1 VDAASGLGSASL
13 IGPAGRGRR
22 EVIVSQVG
30 RVGRFGTGPRMA
42 DGVNGRWRAQW
53 QHVAMIDIAPDRD
66 PLVRWAMCAPGAR
79 VWRRADAVV
88 VACADLSHWDRLV
101 INGEPGPVVEL
112 LREVLAET
120 GETFRPF
127 GTEELVTEVVA
138 RTPELEVSARFAW
151 METTEPVRRGADP
164 GGRAGTKGGADPGGR
179 AGTKGG
185 ADPGEPVWLGEDAWP
200 EVTGM
205 IREAYPDSYA
215 WPGDPGV
222 HRWAGI
228 RDAGGE
234 LLTVAAE
241 AWSTPEIGFM
251 SGVAT
256 RPAARGR
263 GLGAAICAFVADELL
278 ADRERVALLVDYW
291 NTAALATYAGLGF
304 ATRRVA
310 AARRR

>member
-1 VDAASGLGSASL
+1 
-13 IGPAGRGRR
+13 
-22 EVIVSQVG
+22 
-30 RVGRFGTGPRMA
+30 
-42 DGVNGRWRAQW
+42 
-53 QHVAMIDIAPDRD
+53 MIDIAPDRD
-66 PLVRWAMCAPGAR
+66 PLVRWALPAPGAR

-101 INGEPGPVVEL
+101 INGEPDAVAGL

-127 GTEELVTEVVA
+127 GTEELITEVVA
-138 RTPELEVSARFAW
+138 RVPELEVSARFAW
-151 METTEPVRRGADP
+151 METTDPVGRQSVDGAV
-164 GGRAGTKGGADPGGR
+164 R
-179 AGTKGG
+179 
-185 ADPGEPVWLGEDAWP
+185 PVWLGAEAWP

-205 IREAYPDSYA
+205 IREAYPESYA
-215 WPGDPGV
+215 WPGNPGV

-228 RDAGGE
+228 RGTGGE

-256 RPAARGR
+256 RPSARGR
-263 GLGAAICAFVADELL
+263 GLGATICAFVADELL
-278 ADRERVALLVDYW
+278 AGRERVALLVDYW
-291 NTAALATYAGLGF
+291 NEAALATYTGLGF
-304 ATRRVA
+304 TTRRVA

>member
-1 VDAASGLGSASL
+1 
-13 IGPAGRGRR
+13 
-22 EVIVSQVG
+22 
-30 RVGRFGTGPRMA
+30 
-42 DGVNGRWRAQW
+42 
-53 QHVAMIDIAPDRD
+53 MIDIAPDRD
-66 PLVRWAMCAPGAR
+66 PLVRWALCAPGAR
-79 VWRRADAVV
+79 VWRQAEAVV

-101 INGEPGPVVEL
+101 INGEPGAVAGL

-120 GETFRPF
+120 GGTFRPF

-138 RTPELEVSARFAW
+138 RVPELEISATFAW
-151 METTEPVRRGADP
+151 METTGPVRRAAGP
-164 GGRAGTKGGADPGGR
+164 GGRGGAVSGEPMPGGAVPPERPGR
-179 AGTKGG
+179 AEGPA
-185 ADPGEPVWLGEDAWP
+185 ADGVVGPVWLGEEAWP

-205 IREAYPDSYA
+205 IREAYPESYA

-228 RDAGGE
+228 RGAGGE

-263 GLGAAICAFVADELL
+263 GLGAAICAFVAEELL
-278 ADRERVALLVDYW
+278 VERERVALLVDYW
-291 NTAALATYAGLGF
+291 NAAALATYAGLGF